1 MDNGNLSSIRL
12 LDALRTAVGDGQ
24 LKVYYQP
31 RVDIRTGD
39 VVGAEALLRWSHP
52 TLGSI
57 SPAAFI
63 PIAEESGLILPIG
76 EWTLRQAC
84 AQAAAWRTAG
94 FDRLVVSVNL
104 SPRQFAQGDVVDTV
118 WSILRET
125 GLPPQQLELEITE
138 SMTMDVESAIAILN
152 RLKRLGVRIS
162 VDDFGTGYSS
172 LSYLKRFPLHTLKI
186 DKSFIRE
193 CTKDE
198 NDATIV
204 RTIISMAHNLNLR
217 VVAEGVETKEQLI
230 FLQRQLC
237 DEAQGYL
244 FQRPV
249 SAEELKGMLDSIPN
263 IVRELGVGAAYSERM
278 WMREQL
284 RLARKELEETLRL
297 QQGLTFKYKKV
308 DGRFVITLC
317 GGQLLRR
324 FGVDAEEV
332 VGKHVSEIVA
342 PDEVAPLNEQYQKA
356 WDGEEEVTYEAK
368 VLGVW
373 CLASLTPIR
382 RGGVVVEVVGSAID
396 ITERKR
402 AEEELHRVHKQ
413 YKLIVENVTD
423 LISIS
428 DAEGNLV
435 YVSPS
440 HRRVLGH
447 SPESMLGM
455 EVLDI
460 IHPED
465 VPRLLSA
472 FRQSV
477 ETNSPYRIALR
488 FRHANG
494 SWVVVDIRGMPVTD
508 ERGNLQQM
516 VTVARDA
523 TDR

>member
-63 PIAEESGLILPIG
+63 PIAEETGLILPIG

-125 GLPPQQLELEITE
+125 ELPPQQLELEITE
-138 SMTMDVESAIAILN
+138 SITMDVESAIATLN

-186 DKSFIRE
+186 DKTFIRE

-204 RTIISMAHNLNLR
+204 RTIIAMAHNLNLR
-217 VVAEGVETKEQLI
+217 VVAEGVETKEQLV
-230 FLQRQLC
+230 FLQRHLC
-237 DEAQGYL
+237 DEAQGFL

-249 SAEELKGMLDSIPN
+249 PPEELVEQLEELPA
-263 IVRELGVGAAYSERM
+263 IVTKLGVGAAFTEKM
-278 WMREQL
+278 LMREQL
-284 RLARKELEETLRL
+284 RNARRDLEETLRM
-297 QQGLTFKYKKV
+297 QQGLTFKFKKV
-308 DGRFVITLC
+308 EDRFVITLC

-324 FGVDAEEV
+324 FGVDAEAV
-332 VGKHVSEIVA
+332 VGKTVEEIAA
-342 PDEVAPLNEQYQKA
+342 PDEVAPLYAQYQRA
-356 WDGEEEVTYEAK
+356 WDGEEEVTFEAK

-396 ITERKR
+396 ISERKR
-402 AEEELHRVHKQ
+402 AEEALNRVHKQ
-413 YKLIVENVTD
+413 YELIVENVTD
-423 LISIS
+423 LISVF
-428 DAEGNLV
+428 DADGDLT
-435 YVSPS
+435 YASPS
-440 HRRVLGH
+440 HLRLLGYT
-447 SPESMLGM
+447 PESLLGM
-455 EVLDI
+455 DVQELV
-460 IHPED
+460 HPED
-465 VPRLLSA
+465 VSGMATSFEEGIKMKSEFQCRS
-472 FRQSV
+472 
-477 ETNSPYRIALR
+477 R
-488 FRHANG
+488 FRHKDG
-494 SWVVVDIRGMPVTD
+494 IWVLVEVRGMPVMD
-508 ERGNLQQM
+508 DDGRLLQM
-516 VTVARDA
+516 VTVSRPVH
-523 TDR
+523 R